1 MTLMKTSRI
10 FLFFLSLCFLL
21 LLVPVQAF
29 ADDFDDSRPLQF
41 RIDHI
46 ELDDSKNPPMAY
58 AIVSWGNT
66 SPSEMEYL
74 EATLDL
80 YSKNGK
86 KISLAP
92 VTIKKDLVLAGDSE
106 LSLVADLHFKLI
118 KDITDATDL
127 DGAYI
132 RAQLSLIPG
141 RQTIP
146 QANIETKLLS
156 ASYRDN
162 KLHVEAAVFNIGDA
176 TATNFKW
183 DYVIV
188 GWGDKPP
195 HDFKYTNDSGKKHPV
210 LNESLTLEPGRFVK
224 ASFDI
229 PLEGPAVPLPEIK
242 EISFRLKT
250 EYGHSTPHR
259 INRQEIFVNNQRL
272 DSDIVEDYNTMFVP
286 LRDLAEALG
295 ATVTWEERT
304 QSALVKKGNTSIRTF
319 VGDPYYSLNGDQDR
333 VLNHEPR
340 LYQNTTLIVP
350 LRFFSGLLD
359 SEVIYDR
366 MWAKEPLELIIV
378 IPRSN

>member
-1 MTLMKTSRI
+1 M
-10 FLFFLSLCFLL
+10 
-21 LLVPVQAF
+21 
-29 ADDFDDSRPLQF
+29 
-41 RIDHI
+41 
-46 ELDDSKNPPMAY
+46 DDSKNPPLAY
-58 AIVSWGNT
+58 ATVSWGNT
-66 SPSEMEYL
+66 SPSEIEYL
-74 EATLDL
+74 VATLDL
-80 YSKNGK
+80 YSKSGK

-92 VTIKKDLVLAGDSE
+92 ATIKKDLVLAGDSE
-106 LSLVADLHFKLI
+106 LGLVADLQFKLV
-118 KDITDATDL
+118 KDITDASHL

-132 RAQLSLIPG
+132 RDQLSYSLG

-183 DYVIV
+183 DSVIV
-188 GWGDKPP
+188 GWGEKPP
-195 HDFKYTNDSGKKHPV
+195 YYDVIYTNDSSKKHPV

-224 ASFDI
+224 ASFDL

-242 EISFRLKT
+242 DISFRLET

-272 DSDIVEDYNTMFVP
+272 DSDIVDDYDTMYVP

-304 QSALVKKGNTSIRTF
+304 QSALVKKGNTSILTS
-319 VGDPYYSLNGDQDR
+319 VGNPNYSLNGDQDR
-333 VLNHEPR
+333 VLNNEPR
-340 LYQNTTLIVP
+340 LFQNTTLIVP

-366 MWAKEPLELIIV
+366 TWTKEPIELIIV